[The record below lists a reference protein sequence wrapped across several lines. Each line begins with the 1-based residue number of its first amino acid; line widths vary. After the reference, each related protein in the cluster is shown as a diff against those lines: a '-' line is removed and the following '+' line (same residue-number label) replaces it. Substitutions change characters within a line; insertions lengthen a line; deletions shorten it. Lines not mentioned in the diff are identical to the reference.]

1 MADPK
6 RQSMP
11 PRTIAPLR
19 LDSTTSIRGS
29 LEMSPSRSSIQSS
42 NGHSRAH
49 TPSSSVP
56 STPLIPARPPSPEKR
71 VPHPGESNTFLTALA
86 AQERRVLEL
95 KEELQKAEGELEK
108 LKKQWAAH
116 EATKK
121 RNEIRH
127 LEQLQPLDTSLS
139 GPSASAS
146 HDEELARINKELVR
160 RKRTSSSIRSSPRT
174 VFSGSRHTRTLSLL
188 SPRDSASSSH
198 SSLQGN
204 GHTRHPLET
213 VNDVAVPSTV
223 HELSS
228 SANESS
234 VSTSLY
240 KGPPREMVLETGK
253 QLVGDFRQGLWTF
266 FEDLKQVTVGDEAA
280 SASDPRAQP
289 SLPPGNLPKRQAT
302 REKVTSTKEGPAR
315 KVDSSSD
322 VRGSETTQKH
332 GLLASKRNVTQ
343 SIVGENEL
351 VEQPTPLSAGA
362 SQPVST
368 TTNSSNSDDDDG
380 WDKWDT
386 PIVKGSTPRS
396 KDVLFMADPMASP
409 LTDKSSPRTSMR

>member
-1 MADPK
+1 
-6 RQSMP
+6 
-11 PRTIAPLR
+11 
-19 LDSTTSIRGS
+19 
-29 LEMSPSRSSIQSS
+29 MSPSRSSIQSS

-56 STPLIPARPPSPEKR
+56 STPLIPARPPSPEKWA
-71 VPHPGESNTFLTALA
+71 PHPGESNTFLTALA

-121 RNEIRH
+121 RNELRH
-127 LEQLQPLDTSLS
+127 LEQLQPLNTSLA

-146 HDEELARINKELVR
+146 HDEESARINKELDR
-160 RKRTSSSIRSSPRT
+160 RKRTSSSVRSSQRT

-188 SPRDSASSSH
+188 SPRDSTASSH

-213 VNDVAVPSTV
+213 VNDVAVPFTI

-228 SANESS
+228 SIDGSS

-240 KGPPREMVLETGK
+240 KGPPRDMILETGK

-280 SASDPRAQP
+280 GTSDPRAQP
-289 SLPPGNLPKRQAT
+289 SLPPGSLPKRQAI

-322 VRGSETTQKH
+322 VRGSETTQNH
-332 GLLASKRNVTQ
+332 DLLASKQNLTQ
-343 SIVGENEL
+343 STVRENEL
-351 VEQPTPLSAGA
+351 VERPTPLSAGV
-362 SQPVST
+362 SQPIST
-368 TTNSSNSDDDDG
+368 TTNSSDSDDDDG

-386 PIVKGSTPRS
+386 PVVKDSTPRT
-396 KDVLFMADPMASP
+396 KDARFMADPMASP

>member
-1 MADPK
+1 M
-6 RQSMP
+6 
-11 PRTIAPLR
+11 
-19 LDSTTSIRGS
+19 
-29 LEMSPSRSSIQSS
+29 
-42 NGHSRAH
+42 
-49 TPSSSVP
+49 
-56 STPLIPARPPSPEKR
+56 
-71 VPHPGESNTFLTALA
+71 PHPGESNTFLTALA

-95 KEELQKAEGELEK
+95 KEELEKAEGELEK

-121 RNEIRH
+121 RNELRH
-127 LEQLQPLDTSLS
+127 LEQLQPLNTSLA

-146 HDEELARINKELVR
+146 HDEESVRINKELDR
-160 RKRTSSSIRSSPRT
+160 RKRTSSSVRSSQRT

-188 SPRDSASSSH
+188 SPRDSTATSH

-213 VNDVAVPSTV
+213 VNDVAVPFTI

-228 SANESS
+228 STDGSS
-234 VSTSLY
+234 VSTSSY
-240 KGPPREMVLETGK
+240 KGPPRDMILETGK

-280 SASDPRAQP
+280 GTLNPRAQP
-289 SLPPGNLPKRQAT
+289 SLPPGSLPKRQAI
-302 REKVTSTKEGPAR
+302 REKVTSMKQGPAR

-322 VRGSETTQKH
+322 VRGCETTQNH
-332 GLLASKRNVTQ
+332 DLLASKQNLTQ
-343 SIVGENEL
+343 STVRENEL

-362 SQPVST
+362 SQSIST
-368 TTNSSNSDDDDG
+368 TTNSSDSDDDDG
-380 WDKWDT
+380 WDEWDT
-386 PIVKGSTPRS
+386 PIVKGSTLRT
-396 KDVLFMADPMASP
+396 KDALFMADPMASS